1 MYSGYAKAPVAR
13 MTSTSS
19 MMRSAANRAAT
30 PSEYQVYG
38 ITTVAS
44 SISGGVTSNQT
55 YPRLGAPRKAPG
67 DPCPDVPEGAC
78 THCVWVEDEDGNY
91 VCAICRSELDLGC
104 NHMHDYGYC
113 WCPIDFDWKVIFF
126 LAVLGGVYAASKQLK
141 KSRA

>member
-78 THCVWVEDEDGNY
+78 THCVWVEDEYGNY
-91 VCAICRSELDLGC
+91 VYEFGDLIKPLESHCCRHSLLSS
-104 NHMHDYGYC
+104 H
-113 WCPIDFDWKVIFF
+113 
-126 LAVLGGVYAASKQLK
+126 
-141 KSRA
+141 KSA